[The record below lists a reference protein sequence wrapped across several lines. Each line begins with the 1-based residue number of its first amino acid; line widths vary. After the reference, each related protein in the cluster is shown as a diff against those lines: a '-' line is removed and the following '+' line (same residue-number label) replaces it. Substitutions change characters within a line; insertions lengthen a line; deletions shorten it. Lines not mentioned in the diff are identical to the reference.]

1 MKRCVIRQLVL
12 WTIAGLFMLPTEALA
27 GPKLNEPQK
36 DYLLVVNSYTS
47 DMPWSMAIINPLRKY
62 IASKPEI
69 DIYLEHMNVLLIDDS
84 VNLRDYSKFLFRQY
98 HYPPKIIV
106 LLGASAL
113 MLGEE
118 FKAHWGEDVPIIL
131 CTERDFFAP
140 LETYMNKRPI
150 PSREKLSF
158 SSLRP
163 DYNITVLQA
172 RSDINRTIQIMRRM
186 LPEMNSLVVLGDTR
200 YVNRQLDY
208 DLQELLRYSYP
219 EMKYEY
225 VAAEHVST
233 DSLMMR
239 LEQMDRRKTGVLFAS
254 WFVRRVF
261 REHSA
266 LMANGY
272 QVIANSPLP
281 VFALEGAALSGSMM
295 VGGYFHKQ
303 DEYNAHLLEVMGK
316 VLAGVPPR
324 NIPYYVPEAFPIFD
338 FPTLEQNGF
347 TTEMCPSNS
356 IFLNRPES
364 FWSKHWA
371 VVIGCVSSF
380 VLLLLYFYQSN
391 RLKTLKAMREA
402 QQKEMETTQ
411 ELASLFANM
420 PVTFSRERLIRDGEG
435 EIVDAQICQA
445 NNRYFEVTGRTEEVI
460 GKKLSECMA
469 KDYQTFVRF
478 FRIMDKEKRPLSFT
492 YYQEHNDTYVNIVLT
507 FSTKPGC
514 VDLFGMDST
523 ELHKTQIQLDSI
535 NHKLAMALEVSN
547 ITPWKWDLKRRA
559 ILCDV
564 NRAVKDGM
572 KSACVDEQQ
581 LSVPDSQYF
590 AKIHKEDRERV
601 RKAYTDLI
609 AGACSKVKEEYRVF
623 SRDVQGLWKMDWIEA
638 RATVD
643 VRDEEGKPLSLVGS
657 SVVITPRKVM
667 EENLINAKYKA
678 EESNKLKSAFLAN
691 MSHEIRTPLNAIVGF
706 SNLLPSVDDPE
717 EQQEYIHIIESNN
730 ALLLQLITDILDLSK
745 IEAGTLDFVYTDLE
759 LNAVLSALASTL
771 QLKLS
776 DGNVTLTFEPGAPEC
791 FVHMEKNRLSQL
803 IINLLSN
810 AIKFTRKG
818 EIRFGYEIRGEMLYF
833 YCKDTGM
840 GIPADKLNQ
849 VFDRFVKLNAFAQG
863 TGLGLSI
870 CKSIVES
877 MQGEMGVES
886 EEGKGSLF
894 WFTLP
899 YRPVQPPLQTENK
912 EKQVKPKGKRL
923 TILIAED
930 NESNY
935 KLFHSILKDEYELR
949 HAWNGQEAVT
959 MVTEEV
965 PDIVLMDLNM
975 PVMNGYEAVREIR
988 KIYPLLPIMAVTAF
1002 AYASD
1007 EQRVM
1012 ENGFDG
1018 YMAKPI
1024 QAASLKEK
1032 LTGIIQSRIML
1043 L

>member
-1 MKRCVIRQLVL
+1 MKRCVIKQLIL
-12 WTIAGLFMLPTEALA
+12 WTIAGLSLLPLEAFS
-27 GPKLNEPQK
+27 GPKPGEPQK

-62 IASKPEI
+62 IASKPEV

-84 VNLRDYSKFLFRQY
+84 VNLRDYSRFLFRQY
-98 HYPPKIIV
+98 HYPPKAIV

-118 FKAHWGEDVPIIL
+118 FKAHWGEDVPVVL

-140 LETYMNKRPI
+140 LETYMNKQPI
-150 PSREKLSF
+150 PADEKLSF
-158 SSLRP
+158 SSLRS

-172 RSDINRTIQIMRRM
+172 RCDINRTFQIMRRM
-186 LPEMNSLVVLGDTR
+186 LPEMNSLLVLGDTR
-200 YVNRQLDY
+200 YVNKQLDY
-208 DLQELLRYSYP
+208 DLRELLRASYP
-219 EMKYEY
+219 DMKYEY

-239 LEQMDRRKTGVLFAS
+239 MEQMEMRKTGVLFAS
-254 WFVRRVF
+254 WFVRRIF
-261 REHSA
+261 RGHSV

-303 DEYNAHLLEVMGK
+303 DEYNAHLLDVVDK
-316 VLAGVPPR
+316 VLAGKQPKD
-324 NIPYYVPEAFPIFD
+324 IPYYVPEAFPIFD
-338 FPTLEQNGF
+338 YPTLEQNGF
-347 TTEMCPSNS
+347 TTEMCPSDS

-380 VLLLLYFYQSN
+380 ILLLLYFYQSN

-402 QQKEMETTQ
+402 QQKEIETTQ

-420 PVTFSRERLIRDGEG
+420 PVTFSREQLIRDEQGK
-435 EIVDAQICQA
+435 IIDARICQA
-445 NNRYFEVTGRTEEVI
+445 NNRYFEVTGRTDEVV
-460 GKKLSECMA
+460 GKKLSECME
-469 KDYQTFVRF
+469 KDYRTFVHF

-507 FSTKPGC
+507 FSNKPGC

-523 ELHKTQIQLDSI
+523 ELHKTQLQLDSI

-547 ITPWKWDLKRRA
+547 ITPWKWDLKKHA

-564 NRAVKDGM
+564 NRAVRETGTE
-572 KSACVDEQQ
+572 CPDEQQ
-581 LSVPDSQYF
+581 LSVPDLQYF

-601 RKAYTDLI
+601 RKAYTDLLE
-609 AGACSKVKEEYRVF
+609 GSCSKVKEEYRVF
-623 SRDVQGLWKMDWIEA
+623 TRDPQGLWKIDWIEA

-643 VRDEEGKPLSLVGS
+643 TRDEKGAPLTLVGS
-657 SVVITPRKVM
+657 SMIITPRKIM
-667 EENLINAKYKA
+667 EENLLNAKYKA

-706 SNLLPSVDDPE
+706 SNLLPSVEDPE
-717 EQQEYIHIIESNN
+717 EQKEYIHIIESNN

-759 LNAVLSALASTL
+759 LNTLLTALAATL
-771 QLKLS
+771 QLKLA
-776 DGNVTLTFEPGAPEC
+776 DGKVTMTFEPGLPEC

-810 AIKFTRKG
+810 AVKFTREG

-833 YCKDTGM
+833 YCKDTGV
-840 GIPADKLNQ
+840 GIPADKINQ
-849 VFDRFVKLNAFAQG
+849 VFDRFVKLNNFAQG

-870 CKSIVES
+870 CKSIVET
-877 MQGEMGVES
+877 MHGEMGVQS

-899 YRPVQPPLQTENK
+899 YRPVNPPDLAENK

-923 TILIAED
+923 SILIAED

-935 KLFHSILKDEYELR
+935 KLFHSILKEEYDLR
-949 HAWNGQEAVT
+949 HAWNGEEAVR
-959 MVTEEV
+959 MADEEI
-965 PDIVLMDLNM
+965 PDIILMDLNM
-975 PVMNGYEAVREIR
+975 PVMDGYEAARRIR
-988 KIYPLLPIMAVTAF
+988 QAHPLLPIMAVTAF

-1012 ENGFDG
+1012 DNGFDG

>member
-1 MKRCVIRQLVL
+1 
-12 WTIAGLFMLPTEALA
+12 MLPVELFA
-27 GPKLNEPQK
+27 GPRLNEPQK
-36 DYLLVVNSYTS
+36 DYLLVINSYTS

-62 IASKPEI
+62 IASTPEV
-69 DIYLEHMNVLLIDDS
+69 DIYLEHMNVLLIEDS
-84 VNLRDYSKFLFRQY
+84 LNLKDYSQFLFRQY
-98 HYPPKIIV
+98 HYPPKAIV

-113 MLGEE
+113 MLGNDL
-118 FKAHWGEDVPIIL
+118 KDHWGEEIPIIL

-150 PSREKLSF
+150 PANEKVSF
-158 SSLRP
+158 STLKP

-172 RSDINRTIQIMRRM
+172 RCSIDRTLQIMRRL

-225 VAAEHVST
+225 IAAEHVST

-239 LEQMDRRKTGVLFAS
+239 LEKMDIQKTGVLFAS
-254 WFVRRVF
+254 WFVRRNF
-261 REHSA
+261 RGHSV

-272 QVIANSPLP
+272 QVIANTPLP

-303 DEYNAHLLEVMGK
+303 DDYNARLLEVVGQ
-316 VLAGVPPR
+316 VLAGEQPR
-324 NIPYYVPEAFPIFD
+324 DIPFYVPEAYPIFD
-338 FPTLEQNGF
+338 YPTLEQNGF
-347 TTEMCPSNS
+347 TTEMCPSGS
-356 IFLNRPES
+356 IFLNRPQS
-364 FWSKHWA
+364 YWSRHWA
-371 VVIGCVSSF
+371 VIMVSLSSII
-380 VLLLLYFYQSN
+380 LLLLYFYQSN
-391 RLKTLKAMREA
+391 RLKTMKAMREA
-402 QQKEMETTQ
+402 QQKEIETTQ
-411 ELASLFANM
+411 ELVSLFSNM
-420 PVTFSRERLIRDGEG
+420 PVTFSREKLIRDDEG
-435 EIVDAQICQA
+435 RIVDAQICQV
-445 NNRYFEVTGRTEEVI
+445 NNRYFEITGRTEEVI
-460 GKKLSECMA
+460 GKKLSDCMG
-469 KDYQTFVRF
+469 KNYKTFIHF
-478 FRIMDKEKRPLSFT
+478 FRIMDREKKPLSFT
-492 YYQEHNDTYVNIVLT
+492 YYQEHNDTYVNIVIT
-507 FSTKPGC
+507 FSTKPDC

-523 ELHKTQIQLDSI
+523 ELHKTQLQLDSI

-564 NRAVKDGM
+564 NRVVQGGLVTELVND
-572 KSACVDEQQ
+572 QQ
-581 LSVPDSQYF
+581 LSVPDTQYF

-601 RKAYTDLI
+601 RQAYSDLV
-609 AGACSKVKEEYRVF
+609 AGKCSKVKEEYRVF

-643 VRDEEGKPLSLVGS
+643 VRDEYGNPLGLVGS
-657 SVVITPRKVM
+657 SVVITQRKMM
-667 EENLINAKYKA
+667 EENLINAKHKA

-706 SNLLPSVDDPE
+706 SSLLPIVEDPE
-717 EQQEYIHIIESNN
+717 EKQEYVHIIESNN

-745 IEAGTLDFVYTDLE
+745 IEAGTLEFIYTDLE
-759 LNAVLSALASTL
+759 LNEVLIALQSTMH
-771 QLKLS
+771 LKLA
-776 DGNVTLTFEPGAPEC
+776 DGKVKLIFEPAVPEC
-791 FVHMEKNRLSQL
+791 FVRMEKNRLSQL

-810 AIKFTRKG
+810 AVKFTHEG
-818 EIRFGYEIRGEMLYF
+818 EIRFGYEIRGNMLYF
-833 YCKDTGM
+833 YCKDTGV
-840 GIPADKLNQ
+840 GIPAEKIGQ
-849 VFDRFVKLNAFAQG
+849 VFDRFVKLNNFAQG

-877 MQGEMGVES
+877 MNGMMGVES
-886 EEGKGSLF
+886 EEGKGSNF

-899 YRPVQPPLQTENK
+899 YVPVRRPEQTEDK
-912 EKQVKPKGKRL
+912 GKQVKMKGKRL
-923 TILIAED
+923 NILIAED

-935 KLFHSILKDEYELR
+935 RLFHSILKADYELR
-949 HAWNGQEAVT
+949 HAWNGEEAVN
-959 MVTEEV
+959 MVKEEV

-975 PVMNGYEAVREIR
+975 PVMDGYEAIAEIR
-988 KIYPLLPIMAVTAF
+988 KLHPLLPVMAITAF

-1012 ENGFDG
+1012 ENGFDA

-1024 QAASLKEK
+1024 QASSLKEK
-1032 LTGIIQSRIML
+1032 LLSIIQARIML